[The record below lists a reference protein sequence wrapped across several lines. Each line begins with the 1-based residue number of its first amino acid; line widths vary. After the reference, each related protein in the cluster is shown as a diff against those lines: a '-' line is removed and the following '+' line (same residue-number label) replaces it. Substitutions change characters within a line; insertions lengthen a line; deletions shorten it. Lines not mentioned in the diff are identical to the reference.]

1 MLLFVCARRS
11 SNKLTK
17 IRPADQAD
25 ILSILELYNELSIT
39 TSQVEQ
45 APSPSSEK
53 YRKVF
58 AEICTDPKHELLVA
72 EDRGQV
78 VGTIALLIVP
88 NLSHSATPYAIAE
101 SLIVTQKYRRQ
112 GIARQLLEYC
122 IAHARESGCHRIELC
137 SDRRREEA
145 HKLYRSVGF
154 KASAYG
160 FRIYF

>member
-1 MLLFVCARRS
+1 MLLFVCARRP
-11 SNKLTK
+11 SNKLVK
-17 IRPADQAD
+17 IRLAIEAD
-25 ILSILELYNELSIT
+25 IPRILELYRELSIT

-45 APSPSSEK
+45 GLSPSSEK
-53 YRKVF
+53 YRKAF
-58 AEICTDPKHELLVA
+58 NEICADPKHELLVA
-72 EDRGQV
+72 EQQGQV

-88 NLSHSATPYAIAE
+88 NLSHNATPYAIAE
-101 SLIVTQKYRRQ
+101 NLIVTQKYRRQ

-122 IAHARESGCHRIELC
+122 IARAKESACHRIELC

-154 KASAYG
+154 EPSAYG

>member
-1 MLLFVCARRS
+1 MAR
-11 SNKLTK
+11 
-17 IRPADQAD
+17 IRPSIEGD
-25 ILSILELYNELSIT
+25 IPRIIELYNELSLT
-39 TSQVEQ
+39 TSRVEQ
-45 APSPSSEK
+45 ALSPSSEK

-58 AEICTDPKHELLVA
+58 AEICTDPKRELLVA

-88 NLSHSATPYAIAE
+88 NLSHNATPYAIAE
-101 SLIVTQKYRRQ
+101 NLIVTQKYRRQ

-122 IAHARESGCHRIELC
+122 IARARESGCHRIELC

-154 KASAYG
+154 EPSAYG